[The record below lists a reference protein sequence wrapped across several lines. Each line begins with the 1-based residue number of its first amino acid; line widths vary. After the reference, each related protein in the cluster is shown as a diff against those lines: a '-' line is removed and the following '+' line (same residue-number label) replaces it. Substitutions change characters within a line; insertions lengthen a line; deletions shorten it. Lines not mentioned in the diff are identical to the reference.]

1 MNRVKFISVGLP
13 DPPSQVQVEVGPQPG
28 TLLISWKPVTS
39 QPKPPSR
46 AAVHSYLVFA
56 DGRNI
61 AQVPSATADHVLLR
75 LADFAD
81 DPPIFITV
89 RTRTPDHVLL
99 RLADFADD
107 PPIFI
112 TVRTRTREGAISAD
126 SNVVRVPRGISA
138 TNPNVLA
145 SREQLPFSSSIAVNT
160 ATGPLTTTSLPNSLI
175 GNVVGSQPHH
185 SEFLQS
191 AMNTIAMPYGMQ
203 QTSGLSAGSAPSG
216 LLTTLSQHQQQQSMG
231 TQQQQLHQLHHTQA
245 MHPQIYNTAYP
256 MTQSAMLPSTQTAA
270 AANAALYGTGVGQP
284 SGTLLNGATNAA
296 KLAD

>member
-61 AQVPSATADHVLLR
+61 AQVPSATA
-75 LADFAD
+75 
-81 DPPIFITV
+81 
-89 RTRTPDHVLL
+89 DHVLL